1 MQMKCLPNNPWGLH
15 MMQYLY
21 DLSSDFIPE
30 YNGATVDII
39 TNLLFATKNIR
50 FGPKSSVESQYRIR
64 QIVKQA
70 VVANK
75 PVPVLVPW
83 GSIKADFSPGLD
95 IAELHALIT
104 LSELNKRV
112 KQYFSPGLD
121 INIRIEDLSG
131 VSLFQLEEDFVKE
144 DSWKY
149 CDDLETLINMMGNLN
164 PVRESSMENSGE
176 FELRANAN
184 TQLILT
190 YLKESK
196 DLIKVNPSGCIM
208 LQSYKNLKANGWK
221 GIISNEQREHYFHC
235 YRGIYHDQS
244 EEFMYKRLALYFGG
258 SLARFQL
265 HMTGT
270 NYEWHSNY
278 IQIVFVPPVMGA
290 PEGYNDNYLYYR
302 TIPMNQCR
310 THHAPWRAKGY
321 FLIND
326 EGCMTAKLSTF
337 SNPPV
342 GLEKGEIVL
351 EENDLSVIVQAD
363 YLV

>member
-21 DLSSDFIPE
+21 ELSSDFIPE
-30 YNGATVDII
+30 YDGATVDIV

-50 FGPKSSVESQYRIR
+50 FGPKPSIEGQYRIK

-70 VVANK
+70 VASNK

-95 IAELHALIT
+95 IAEVHALIT

-131 VSLFQLEEDFVKE
+131 VDLFQLEEGFSQS
-144 DSWKY
+144 DSWQY
-149 CDDLETLINMMGNLN
+149 CNSLEALINMIGGLN
-164 PVRESSMENSGE
+164 AKRESNMPSKDE
-176 FELRANAN
+176 FFIRANAN
-184 TQLILT
+184 TQAILT

-196 DLIKVNPSGCIM
+196 DLIKTNPTECVN
-208 LQSYKNLKANGWK
+208 LTSYKNLKANGWK
-221 GIISNEQREHYFHC
+221 GIISDEQREHYLHC
-235 YRGIYHDQS
+235 YRGLYQNQS

-265 HMTGT
+265 GMTGA
-270 NYEWHSNY
+270 NSEWGSNY
-278 IQIVFVPPVMGA
+278 VQIVFVPPVKGA

-310 THHAPWRAKGY
+310 THQAPWRAKGY
-321 FLIND
+321 FLVD
-326 EGCMTAKLSTF
+326 GGGRMTAKLSTF
-337 SNPPV
+337 SNPPKD
-342 GLEKGEIVL
+342 LERGELIL
-351 EENDLSVIVQAD
+351 EENGLSVTVRAD